1 MFIYIYIYI
10 YINIYIRGLQQ
21 NFKKFSDERSRRRQ
35 RDEMAEKLDSIKFN
49 IYLALFLMFIY
60 FLFLSSVIVLLG
72 VMGGIHLT
80 PLWFVY
86 LFIYLFDPVI
96 LIIRLNSLR
105 NNSAIFLESS
115 YWRGVLWPRCWIK
128 VNFRCRSW
136 NCLGLFD
143 L

>member
-80 PLWFVY
+80 PL
-86 LFIYLFDPVI
+86 
-96 LIIRLNSLR
+96 
-105 NNSAIFLESS
+105 
-115 YWRGVLWPRCWIK
+115 
-128 VNFRCRSW
+128 
-136 NCLGLFD
+136 
-143 L
+143 